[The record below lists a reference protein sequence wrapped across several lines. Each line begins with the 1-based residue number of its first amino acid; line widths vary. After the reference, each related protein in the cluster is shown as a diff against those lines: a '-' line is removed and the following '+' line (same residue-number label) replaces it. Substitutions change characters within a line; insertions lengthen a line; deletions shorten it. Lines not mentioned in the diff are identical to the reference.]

1 MGTGLRSAIWTQSHI
16 TELLSSGG
24 KEKDRFQFS
33 EDVLEAV
40 QREGM
45 MVCGQ

>member
-24 KEKDRFQFS
+24 EGKRYVS
-33 EDVLEAV
+33 VLRGCIRGRAE
-40 QREGM
+40 RG
-45 MVCGQ
+45 GWGSG